1 MLSVSVSWKRNKRLQ
16 ETLHSTNQH
25 SHSILTAY
33 TIYPIP
39 YTLYLIP
46 STPMWLFLTTYSL
59 WILSE
64 ISLSLFRRSE
74 KSDNKNADKGSLGL
88 IWVIIIIANTLSYNV
103 SGWIHL
109 PLSADPAIRYVGLAL
124 IIVGMILRLTIV
136 ASLGKFFTVNVT
148 ILEDH
153 KLKQDGFYKYVRH
166 PSYSASLLSF
176 IGYGVS
182 LNNWISLVIVSAAA
196 LTAFLIRIKIEEKTL
211 IDHFG
216 SEYVEYKNKTKRLIP
231 FVY

>member
-1 MLSVSVSWKRNKRLQ
+1 
-16 ETLHSTNQH
+16 
-25 SHSILTAY
+25 
-33 TIYPIP
+33 
-39 YTLYLIP
+39 
-46 STPMWLFLTTYSL
+46 MWLFITTYFL

-88 IWVIIIIANTLSYNV
+88 IWVIIIIANSLAYNF
-103 SGWIHL
+103 SKWIYL
-109 PLSADPAIRYVGLAL
+109 PISIDPIRYAGLAL

-136 ASLGKFFTVNVT
+136 SSLGKFFTVNVT

-166 PSYSASLLSF
+166 PSYSASILSF

-182 LNNWISLVIVSAAA
+182 LNNWISLLMVTAAA
-196 LTAFLIRIKIEEKTL
+196 LTAFLIRIRIEEKTL
-211 IDHFG
+211 TAHFG
-216 SEYVEYKNKTKRLIP
+216 SEYVEYKKRTKRLIP

>member
-1 MLSVSVSWKRNKRLQ
+1 M
-16 ETLHSTNQH
+16 
-25 SHSILTAY
+25 
-33 TIYPIP
+33 
-39 YTLYLIP
+39 
-46 STPMWLFLTTYSL
+46 
-59 WILSE
+59 
-64 ISLSLFRRSE
+64 
-74 KSDNKNADKGSLGL
+74 
-88 IWVIIIIANTLSYNV
+88 
-103 SGWIHL
+103 
-109 PLSADPAIRYVGLAL
+109 GLAL

-182 LNNWISLVIVSAAA
+182 LNNWISLVIVTAAA
-196 LTAFLIRIKIEEKTL
+196 LTAFMIRIRIEEKTL
-211 IDHFG
+211 TDHFG
-216 SEYVEYKNKTKRLIP
+216 SKYVEYKKKTKRLIP

>member
-1 MLSVSVSWKRNKRLQ
+1 
-16 ETLHSTNQH
+16 
-25 SHSILTAY
+25 
-33 TIYPIP
+33 
-39 YTLYLIP
+39 
-46 STPMWLFLTTYSL
+46 MWLFITMYCL

-88 IWVIIIIANTLSYNV
+88 IWIIIIFANTLSYNV
-103 SGWIHL
+103 AGWIYL
-109 PLSADPAIRYVGLAL
+109 PISIDPGIRYVGLAL
-124 IIVGMILRLTIV
+124 IILGMILRLTIV

-182 LNNWISLVIVSAAA
+182 LNNWMSLAIVTTAA
-196 LTAFLIRIKIEEKTL
+196 LTAFLIRIRIEEKTL
-211 IDHFG
+211 TDHFG
-216 SEYVEYKNKTKRLIP
+216 PAYVEYKKRTKRLIP

>member
-1 MLSVSVSWKRNKRLQ
+1 
-16 ETLHSTNQH
+16 
-25 SHSILTAY
+25 
-33 TIYPIP
+33 
-39 YTLYLIP
+39 
-46 STPMWLFLTTYSL
+46 MWLFITTYCL

-74 KSDNKNADKGSLGL
+74 KSDKKNADKGSLGL

-109 PLSADPAIRYVGLAL
+109 PLSADLAIRYMGLAL

-153 KLKQDGFYKYVRH
+153 KLKQDGFYKYARH

-196 LTAFLIRIKIEEKTL
+196 LTAFMIRIRIEEKTL

-216 SEYVEYKNKTKRLIP
+216 SEYVEYKKKTKRLIP